1 MLAKNTPQP
10 PAHLRPETREWFRSV
25 VADWALQSH
34 HVRLLTLAAESWDRL
49 PAGERDLGEGRH
61 HHRRTRGGREAS
73 PGGRDRKRRQDQLC
87 EIDRAIELGRRGTGC
102 GEGSRLAGVGL
113 MVKRTSTI
121 AKKFKPSQAALDAWH
136 AGNMWELH
144 RACGLAPWEFS
155 PLPESFDAY
164 GLPEQAPAAPETCM
178 DLSWGK
184 GEAYT
189 TGVVCP
195 SR

>member
-1 MLAKNTPQP
+1 
-10 PAHLRPETREWFRSV
+10 
-25 VADWALQSH
+25 
-34 HVRLLTLAAESWDRL
+34 
-49 PAGERDLGEGRH
+49 
-61 HHRRTRGGREAS
+61 
-73 PGGRDRKRRQDQLC
+73 
-87 EIDRAIELGRRGTGC
+87 
-102 GEGSRLAGVGL
+102 

-136 AGNMWELH
+136 AGNMWELR

-184 GEAYT
+184 VRHIQQELYALVGEPGTA
-189 TGVVCP
+189 
-195 SR
+195 